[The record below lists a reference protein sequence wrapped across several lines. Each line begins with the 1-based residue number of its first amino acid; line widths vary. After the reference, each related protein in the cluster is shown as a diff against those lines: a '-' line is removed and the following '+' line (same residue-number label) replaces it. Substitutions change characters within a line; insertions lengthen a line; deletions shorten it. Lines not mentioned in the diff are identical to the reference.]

1 MEHESLPTDP
11 LTARDQVTA
20 RVLAH
25 DYAKGPLLLLAGPGT
40 GKSYSL
46 KETIKNQSAKGYA
59 FSDFY
64 AMTLTKAAAGK
75 FEAEVKDEI
84 SNEFDHVS
92 TVHFRAKGILH
103 KYADRVALPKSF
115 RVLAGAP
122 SLEIEVVL
130 SDIQQDFAVKVRN
143 IGKKERKALFQKYQ
157 AAVAN
162 LQSPPD
168 TDFANQFAFY
178 RQFYRAVEWYD
189 VIALAR
195 RILAENEDVRV
206 TESQLSPFLLV
217 DEYQDL
223 NPAEQ
228 ELMRLLCNDRSTLLA
243 VGDDDQSIYGGTM
256 RYAEPSGILNFK
268 NLFPTASK
276 IILPVCTRCPTNI
289 LKKANELVSRNLC
302 RDSGKKPLRALPRVD
317 ERSSCGL
324 VASVGLKSEKAEAE
338 FVAAALRCLSDI
350 GVPASEVL
358 VLCASKN
365 LGSLLLQSV
374 QKHDP
379 ELKLHDCLGVQK
391 RSLDAQQVLTYLVE
405 FLENQEDNN
414 LPLRI
419 LLACLCCLKPK
430 EILVLRQAAVVNK
443 QSLWGV
449 LSSGRARG
457 GLKKSALDRIQR
469 FVNCVEETNT
479 QELVCRLKTFAVL
492 YPSLEQAVVAWETS
506 RPAMLESNEEESRIE
521 QESPITGIRFMTMH
535 SSKGLDARYV
545 FIPFMENSVLLGGK
559 DVEERRRLLY
569 VAITRARTAVIFTWA
584 WSRRG
589 AARYRAGGGN
599 VAGRQRHSFLTE
611 CGLTQDIPSAELL
624 QGLRK
629 LSEHEEKW
637 LAAHEAP
644 ERK

>member
-1 MEHESLPTDP
+1 MEHDNLPTDP

-25 DYAKGPLLLLAGPGT
+25 DYTEGPLLLLAGPGT

-46 KETIKNQSAKGYA
+46 KETIKKQSAKGYA
-59 FSDFY
+59 VSDFY

-84 SNEFDHVS
+84 SKEFDHVS

-103 KYADRVALPKSF
+103 KYADRVGLPKSF
-115 RVLAGAP
+115 RVLTGAP
-122 SLEIEVVL
+122 SAEIEVVL
-130 SDIQQDFAVKVRN
+130 SDIQQDFVVRGRN
-143 IGKKERKALFQKYQ
+143 IGKKELKALFQEYQ

-168 TDFANQFAFY
+168 TDFANRFAFY

-189 VIALAR
+189 VIALAC
-195 RILAENEDVRV
+195 RILAESKDIRA

-228 ELMRLLCNDRSTLLA
+228 ELMRLLCNGRSTLLA

-268 NLFPTASK
+268 SLFPTASK
-276 IILPVCTRCPTNI
+276 IILPVCSRCPTNI
-289 LKKANELVSRNLC
+289 LQKASELISRNLC
-302 RDSGKKPLRALPRVD
+302 RDSEKKPLLALPQVD
-317 ERSSCGL
+317 ERSLCGL

-338 FVAAALRCLSDI
+338 FVVAALRCLSDV
-350 GVPASEVL
+350 GVPASEIL

-365 LGSLLLQSV
+365 LGTLLLQSV
-374 QKHDP
+374 QKHDSG
-379 ELKLHDCLGVQK
+379 LKLQDCLGVQK
-391 RSLDAQQVLTYLVE
+391 RRLDAHQMLTYLLE

-419 LLACLCCLKPK
+419 LLAYLCCLKPK
-430 EILVLRQAAVVNK
+430 EILILRQAAVVNK
-443 QSLWGV
+443 QSLW
-449 LSSGRARG
+449 
-457 GLKKSALDRIQR
+457 SALSTARERGDLKESALNRIQR
-469 FVNCVEETNT
+469 FVNCVEETNR
-479 QELVCRLKTFAVL
+479 QEPVCRLKTFAIL
-492 YPSLEQAVVAWETS
+492 YPLLEQAVVAWEAS
-506 RPAMLESNEEESRIE
+506 QNVIEQCAGEEARIT
-521 QESPITGIRFMTMH
+521 QESPVTGIRFMTMH

-545 FIPFMENSVLLGGK
+545 FIPFMENDVLLGGK

-569 VAITRARTAVIFTWA
+569 VAITRARTAVILTWA
-584 WSRRG
+584 WSRR
-589 AARYRAGGGN
+589 AAVRYKAGGGS
-599 VAGRQRHSFLTE
+599 VTGRQRHSFLSE

-624 QGLRK
+624 RELRK

-637 LAAHEAP
+637 LAAHNAL